1 MNSAVE
7 RSVNLFK
14 QTQGPLRCLS
24 EKDPCNR
31 NKSIVRS
38 EKPRTSEETEIEVQ
52 T

>member
-24 EKDPCNR
+24 EKDPCNH
-31 NKSIVRS
+31 NKSILRKASTDKADAPVS
-38 EKPRTSEETEIEVQ
+38 EDQK
-52 T
+52 

>member
-1 MNSAVE
+1 MNRSVE

-31 NKSIVRS
+31 NKSILRNEKRETPEAADS
-38 EKPRTSEETEIEVQ
+38 EGQ
-52 T
+52 D